1 MELKEIVKALHI
13 AIGNEKGACK
23 RYLKFARHT
32 KDERGRLVLM
42 NLALDEIG
50 HLEKLERQLYSMLEG
65 KPWVL
70 PPSEEASMAVVET
83 TDPEVDVLNVDIETL
98 DDLQALQVALEYEIL
113 ANKFY
118 LSQAGKCGDEELKN
132 LFFSLAAEEE
142 NHKKIIQAEI
152 DSIAENGFWF
162 DYQEFTMEME
172 R

>member
-42 NLALDEIG
+42 NLALDEMG
-50 HLEKLERQLYSMLEG
+50 HLEKLEKQLYSMLEG

-70 PPSEEASMAVVET
+70 PPSEEASHAVVET
-83 TDPEVDVLNVDIETL
+83 SDPEVDVLNVDIETL
-98 DDLQALQVALEYEIL
+98 DDQKALQVALEYEIL
-113 ANKFY
+113 AHKFY
-118 LSQAGKCGDEELKN
+118 MSQSRRSDEEELKN
-132 LFFSLAAEEE
+132 LFLSLAAEEE
-142 NHKKIIQAEI
+142 NHIKIVQAEI

-162 DYQEFTMEME
+162 DYQEFSVEME